1 MQCCGRT
8 AGGLNFSGWGIYM
21 HMDRWRRGKSTYARN
36 LAGREES
43 EDMGWNRGQWIVF
56 DSVDVKSG

>member
-1 MQCCGRT
+1 
-8 AGGLNFSGWGIYM
+8 M
-21 HMDRWRRGKSTYARN
+21 HMDRWRRGQGTYARN

-56 DSVDVKSG
+56 DSVGVKSG